1 MTIHLTSST
10 QGDVIESGP
19 VTFRIAE
26 NGDAVAGRFGV
37 VQCSL
42 APGWPGTP
50 QHIHREHDETFYVV
64 TGSVG
69 FTSGSDQL
77 VARPGS
83 LVTVPVG
90 TPHTFSNLDAE
101 APASVL
107 CTVTPERYLGYFRD
121 LADLQPGRDGLL
133 VPEEVLQV
141 MARYSTEPYRP

>member
-1 MTIHLTSST
+1 MTIHMTTSM

-26 NGDAVAGRFGV
+26 DGDAVAGRFGV
-37 VQCSL
+37 VECTL

-64 TGSVG
+64 TGLVR
-69 FTSGSDQL
+69 FTSGSDQH

-83 LVTVPVG
+83 LVTVPIG
-90 TPHTFSNLDAE
+90 SPHTFSNLDTN
-101 APASVL
+101 APATVL

-121 LADLQPGRDGLL
+121 LADLQPGIDGLL
-133 VPEEVLQV
+133 VPMEVLQV
-141 MARYSTEPYRP
+141 MARYGTEPYHP